1 MATAAANAPT
11 CPARMQRLSS
21 QEVFRRTKAKPIAK
35 SRVLSVGRLMNLT
48 TRLPKRRSTRPRRS
62 SRPGAVESDEVR
74 AARRAGGPE
83 DRALYSCMCGY
94 AFKASVT
101 TSVGCPHCGTE
112 QAW

>member
-1 MATAAANAPT
+1 
-11 CPARMQRLSS
+11 
-21 QEVFRRTKAKPIAK
+21 
-35 SRVLSVGRLMNLT
+35 MNLT
-48 TRLPKRRSTRPRRS
+48 ITTRRPKRHRSIRAGRRS
-62 SRPGAVESDEVR
+62 ESRPEPAEVR

-94 AFKASVT
+94 AFKADVT

>member
-1 MATAAANAPT
+1 
-11 CPARMQRLSS
+11 
-21 QEVFRRTKAKPIAK
+21 
-35 SRVLSVGRLMNLT
+35 MNLT
-48 TRLPKRRSTRPRRS
+48 TRLPKRRVTRSAREHRAE
-62 SRPGAVESDEVR
+62 RPPESDEVR

-94 AFKASVT
+94 AFKAAVT